1 MADKYGLFWNSV
13 NNDRL
18 YDANSFEEWLSHFFT
33 TGVFADELQVTA
45 SSGMDVKVAPGYA
58 NLKGKVRF
66 FESVSTLKLETA
78 GATYP
83 RIDTVVIE
91 RNDTDRMIS
100 IKVMKGAYN
109 GDNPVATAPVRSAAV
124 YQIVLAQI
132 YVAAGATKITQEDIT
147 DTRSNNSV
155 CGIVTGT
162 VKEMD
167 YSQFAAQFSSY
178 YSNFKTSNKA
188 DFDAWFNK
196 IKGQLT
202 SDAAGNLQTE
212 IDAIN
217 EAVSANASGI
227 AANKEAIASNT
238 AKLSTTTKNIT
249 LSASSWSSGSYTI
262 SDALITA
269 TSNQEIIPA
278 TNITADQM
286 KALQKSNIIDG
297 GQSAGSLTLKALGT
311 VPTIDI
317 PIRVIFRGTI

>member
-1 MADKYGLFWNSV
+1 
-13 NNDRL
+13 
-18 YDANSFEEWLSHFFT
+18 
-33 TGVFADELQVTA
+33 
-45 SSGMDVKVAPGYA
+45 
-58 NLKGKVRF
+58 
-66 FESVSTLKLETA
+66 
-78 GATYP
+78 
-83 RIDTVVIE
+83 
-91 RNDTDRMIS
+91 MIS
-100 IKVMKGAYN
+100 IKVVKGAYN
-109 GDNPVATAPVRSAAV
+109 GDNPVATAPVRSAAI
-124 YQIVLAQI
+124 YQIVLAHV

-202 SDAAGNLQTE
+202 SDAAGKLQTE

-269 TSNQEIIPA
+269 TSNQEILPA
-278 TNITADQM
+278 VGITLDQL
-286 KALQKSNIIDG
+286 KALQKAMLVDG
-297 GQSAGSLTLKALGT
+297 GQSAGSITLTALGT

>member
-66 FESVSTLKLETA
+66 FDSASTYTIATA
-78 GATYP
+78 GAIYP
-83 RIDTVVIE
+83 RIDTVVVE

-100 IKVMKGAYN
+100 IKVVKGVYN
-109 GDNPVATAPVRSAAV
+109 GDNPVATAPVRSAAI

-202 SDAAGNLQTE
+202 SDAAGKLQTE
-212 IDAIN
+212 IDAVKKS
-217 EAVSANASGI
+217 VSDNAAS
-227 AANKEAIASNT
+227 IASNKT
-238 AKLSTTTKNIT
+238 AIDANTQKLVTTSKNIT
-249 LSASSWSSGSYTI
+249 LSASSWSGGTYTI
-262 SDALITA
+262 QDSLITA

-278 TNITADQM
+278 ASISADQYN
-286 KALQKSNIIDG
+286 ALQKAMIVDG
-297 GQSAGSLTLKALGT
+297 GQSAGSLTLKALGA

-317 PIRVIFRGTI
+317 PIRIIFRGTI